1 MMTGPAGIAIRL
13 MIGLMLLGVTTGAS
27 PGHGTAY
34 PFAVVANEERKTAAG
49 VASLSRQ
56 LH

>member
-1 MMTGPAGIAIRL
+1 

-34 PFAVVANEERKTAAG
+34 PFAVVANEERQTAAG
-49 VASLSRQ
+49 VASLSRPS
-56 LH
+56 H